1 MQRCQGFAESVY
13 IWDTYTVCVIPAAAA
28 DAAAAALSGI
38 MQVDK

>member
-1 MQRCQGFAESVY
+1 MQRCQVFAQSVY
-13 IWDTYTVCVIPAAAA
+13 ILGTYTVCVIP